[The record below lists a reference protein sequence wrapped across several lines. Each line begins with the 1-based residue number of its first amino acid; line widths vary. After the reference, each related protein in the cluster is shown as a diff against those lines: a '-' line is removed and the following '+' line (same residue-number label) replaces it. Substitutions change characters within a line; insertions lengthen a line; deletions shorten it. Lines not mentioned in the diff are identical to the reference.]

1 MKSPAKQVKQA
12 LREIH
17 EKPKINHES
26 FRIKEEKPV
35 DDVLAKN
42 RAMVK
47 YKHEVLNKRLEVKET
62 PRDFQTTMKSLPPR
76 KEIITP
82 LNQVGVVDPLT
93 GLPVQKM
100 TNVPPAPSNTL
111 GQAQPVFNQ
120 QAQQKAQGMF
130 GNQQALQ
137 NSVGASA
144 LFQRQLGNQGAYK
157 PAKPGDLI
165 DESVND
171 ESTYNSTNAGKISG
185 MKYNIENLSEIQK
198 DEDGQFVVSLD
209 DSEGLSSGPSETVS
223 NYDQGGGAVRDTL
236 RPAVGRKFQLPTKTP

>member
-1 MKSPAKQVKQA
+1 MKSPAKQVLK
-12 LREIH
+12 EFHHKPNIKTY
-17 EKPKINHES
+17 KPKFEV
-26 FRIKEEKPV
+26 PV
-35 DDVLAKN
+35 EDVLAKN

-47 YKHEVLNKRLEVKET
+47 YKHEVLNKRQEVKET
-62 PRDFQTTMKSLPPR
+62 PKIKMPEKFYPSH
-76 KEIITP
+76 KEILTP

-100 TNVPPAPSNTL
+100 TNVPPPPSNTL

-120 QAQQKAQGMF
+120 QAQQNAQGMF

-165 DESVND
+165 DETVHD
-171 ESTYNSTNAGKISG
+171 ESIYKSSNSGKISG
-185 MKYNIENLSEIQK
+185 KKYNVENISEIQK
-198 DEDGQFVVSLD
+198 DKDGQFMVSLD
-209 DSEGLSSGPSETVS
+209 DSEGITSGPSGRVS
-223 NYDQGGGAVRDTL
+223 NYDQGEGAVRDTL
-236 RPAVGRKFQLPTKTP
+236 RPAVGKKFYNFK

>member
-1 MKSPAKQVKQA
+1 MKSPVKQV

-17 EKPKINHES
+17 DKPNIKPYKPKFEVPEI
-26 FRIKEEKPV
+26 
-35 DDVLAKN
+35 DVLGENAK
-42 RAMVK
+42 MVK
-47 YKHEVLNKRLEVKET
+47 WKHEVLNKRQEVKKT
-62 PRDFQTTMKSLPPR
+62 PRTPMPEKFNPPR
-76 KEIITP
+76 MVLTP
-82 LNQVGVVDPLT
+82 LNQIGTVDPLT

-120 QAQQKAQGMF
+120 QAQQNAQGMF

-209 DSEGLSSGPSETVS
+209 ENEGVTSGPSGRVT
-223 NYDQGGGAVRDTL
+223 NYDQGEGAVRDTL
-236 RPAVGRKFQLPTKTP
+236 RPAVGKKFYNFK

>member
-1 MKSPAKQVKQA
+1 MKSPAKQVKEVR
-12 LREIH
+12 REIH
-17 EKPKINHES
+17 EKPKMNYES
-26 FRIKEEKPV
+26 FKIKEEKPV
-35 DDVLAKN
+35 EDVLAKN

-47 YKHEVLNKRLEVKET
+47 WKHEVLNKRQEVKET
-62 PRDFQTTMKSLPPR
+62 PRTPSVKINFPR

-82 LNQVGVVDPLT
+82 LNQVGTVDPLT

-100 TNVPPAPSNTL
+100 TNVPPPPSNTL

-120 QAQQKAQGMF
+120 QAQQNAQGMF

-209 DSEGLSSGPSETVS
+209 ENEGVTSGPSGRVT
-223 NYDQGGGAVRDTL
+223 NYDQGEGAVRDTL
-236 RPAVGRKFQLPTKTP
+236 RPAVGKKFYNFK